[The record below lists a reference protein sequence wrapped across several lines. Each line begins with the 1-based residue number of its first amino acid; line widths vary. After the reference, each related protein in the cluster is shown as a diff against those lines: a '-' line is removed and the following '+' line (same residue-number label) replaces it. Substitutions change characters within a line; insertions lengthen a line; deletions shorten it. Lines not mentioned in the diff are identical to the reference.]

1 MRLSVRWVAHLA
13 DDRIAVE
20 RAYKAEDVALL
31 SGDGVIASSPL
42 RPAFVTVGLYPPG
55 EPRHEHSLKSS
66 EMPWLR
72 KTEMSFLIETGAVC
86 GIAQPLPPQGQH
98 VRKL

>member
-31 SGDGVIASSPL
+31 SGDGVVAFE
-42 RPAFVTVGLYPPG
+42 PAAAGVRDG
-55 EPRHEHSLKSS
+55 R
-66 EMPWLR
+66 
-72 KTEMSFLIETGAVC
+72 AVSTRRTSTR
-86 GIAQPLPPQGQH
+86 ALVEVQ
-98 VRKL
+98 